1 MPNTVAPY
9 RCVSLSHEFD
19 GYSRRGMI
27 DQAFFEHYLPPK
39 KKWARPGGVS
49 FRGAG
54 PASDQRYL
62 GSGLSYGCVGACD
75 CAPGAT
81 VRRDGFPRHTSRAP
95 WPIYMAAPPLRGPG
109 CQRWEGDVAAAQGGI
124 ASWRWGNAHDTVA
137 SLVLLIRPTRLMTG
151 HSFAIARR
159 VAPDWVPTSPLGA

>member
-1 MPNTVAPY
+1 VPT
-9 RCVSLSHEFD
+9 
-19 GYSRRGMI
+19 
-27 DQAFFEHYLPPK
+27 DQAFFDQ

-54 PASDQRYL
+54 PASDQRFL

-81 VRRDGFPRHTSRAP
+81 VRRDRFPTSRLTSAMAH
-95 WPIYMAAPPLRGPG
+95 YMAAPPLRGPG
-109 CQRWEGDVAAAQGGI
+109 CQRWEGDVAAAQGSVVG
-124 ASWRWGNAHDTVA
+124 WRWGNAHDTVA
-137 SLVLLIRPTRLMTG
+137 SLVLLIRPTTRLMTG

-159 VAPDWVPTSPLGA
+159 VAPDWVSHLSTWR